1 MSSPRHLIE
10 RNRAGA
16 GQMMLHTLLRLEN
29 IQATNLRAQLGW
41 DPQREPPSLGTHTA
55 SPYLYIEEQ
64 LKPFFKVLFVS

>member
-16 GQMMLHTLLRLEN
+16 GQMMLHRLLRQN

-41 DPQREPPSLGTHTA
+41 DPWWDPPHWALTLPPHVF
-55 SPYLYIEEQ
+55 I
-64 LKPFFKVLFVS
+64 